1 MNVPV
6 SHITQSV
13 SDEARRELYEAGEEK
28 YEKIMDDNYNKELR
42 KKDPE
47 QEVFDYVE
55 QGNLDAV
62 AEMYESGAYAPR
74 DLDPDTLLF
83 IRLHFMEKWK

>member
-1 MNVPV
+1 MPV

-62 AEMYESGAYAPR
+62 AEIVRERRVRPR
-74 DLDPDTLLF
+74 EISVP
-83 IRLHFMEKWK
+83 IHCSS